1 MNNMKVYIKIL
12 MSVVVVG
19 LLMGGCKGKSQKD
32 GEIGRSISQEEE
44 TGHEEEMATI
54 VSLSK
59 EQIAS
64 VGIGWTDIEYRNL
77 TATIK
82 VNGQLSVPNNNKANA
97 TSLYGGVVKTLLV
110 QMGDYVRKGQSIA
123 SITNPQYIQLQ
134 EEYLTVSSQIVLA
147 EQELQRQ
154 QELNAS
160 NAGAGK
166 NLQAAR
172 TTMNT
177 LRTRRASLQQ
187 QIELMGIDVNSLTN
201 TNLKSVLLVKSPI
214 NGTVSNVFA
223 KIGSYVDVSSP
234 VVEVVDNSLLHL
246 DLQVFE
252 KDLSKVK
259 IGQVIDFML
268 TNNPGITY
276 KAKVFRIG
284 SSFENESKSVTVH
297 GDVFGNKQG
306 LIDGMNTIGLLNLNE
321 DKTLAVPNDAI
332 VETDGKYYIFVV
344 TDKEGEEHHDEEGH
358 THQEG
363 EGHAHSHE
371 ESTKK
376 EGQVNF
382 EKIEVAKG
390 VTDLGYTAITP
401 IVEVAQGTQVVVKG
415 AFFINAKLSNTGG
428 HAH

>member
-1 MNNMKVYIKIL
+1 MNKMKLYIKTIIPVLLICIL
-12 MSVVVVG
+12 SW
-19 LLMGGCKGKSQKD
+19 GCKGKGTQGD
-32 GEIGRSISQEEE
+32 GGGTAGSETAEE
-44 TGHEEEMATI
+44 GHVEEVTTIAT
-54 VSLSK
+54 LNK

-64 VGIGWTDIEYRNL
+64 VGITWGSLEYKSL
-77 TATIK
+77 SSTVK

-97 TSLYGGVVKTLLV
+97 TSLYGGVIKTLLV
-110 QMGDYVRKGQSIA
+110 QLGDYVRKGQTIA
-123 SITNPQYIQLQ
+123 SISNPQYIQLQ

-187 QIELMGIDVNSLTN
+187 QIELMGIDINNLTDES
-201 TNLKSVLLVKSPI
+201 LKSVLLVKSPI

-234 VVEVVDNSLLHL
+234 VVEIVDNSSLHL

-252 KDLSKVK
+252 KDLPQVK

-268 TNNPGITY
+268 TNNPGVTY

-284 SSFENESKSVTVH
+284 SSFENDSKSITVH
-297 GDVFGNKQG
+297 CDVFGNKQG
-306 LIDGMNTIGLLNLNE
+306 LIDGMNTIGLLDLNE
-321 DKTLAVPNDAI
+321 SKSLAVPNDAI
-332 VETDGKYYIFVV
+332 VEADGKYYVFVI
-344 TDKEGEEHHDEEGH
+344 TDKEGEAHHDEEGH
-358 THQEG
+358 DHKEG
-363 EGHAHSHE
+363 EEHGHAHAE
-371 ESTKK
+371 GAMK
-376 EGQVNF
+376 EGQINF
-382 EKIEVAKG
+382 EKIEIAKG
-390 VTDLGYTAITP
+390 ASELGYTAIIP
-401 IVEVAQGTQVVVKG
+401 VQEFAKDTQVVVKG

-428 HAH
+428 HSH

>member
-1 MNNMKVYIKIL
+1 MSIIAVCLLIL
-12 MSVVVVG
+12 
-19 LLMGGCKGKSQKD
+19 GCKGKSSKD
-32 GEIGRSISQEEE
+32 GEIGESISQE
-44 TGHEEEMATI
+44 TKAGHEEEMATI
-54 VSLSK
+54 ASLSK

-64 VGIGWTDIEYRNL
+64 VGISWTDIEYRNL

-110 QMGDYVRKGQSIA
+110 QLGDYVRKGQTIA

-160 NAGAGK
+160 NAGTGK

-187 QIELMGIDVNSLTN
+187 QIELMGIDVDSLTN

-223 KIGSYVDVSSP
+223 KIGSYVDESSP
-234 VVEVVDNSLLHL
+234 VVEVVDNSSLHL

-252 KDLSKVK
+252 KDLPKVK

-297 GDVFGNKQG
+297 CDVFGNKQG

-321 DKTLAVPNDAI
+321 DKTLAVPNEAV
-332 VETDGKYYIFVV
+332 VEADGKYYIFVV
-344 TDKEGEEHHDEEGH
+344 THKEGESHHDEEGH
-358 THQEG
+358 ERQE
-363 EGHAHSHE
+363 EEEHTHAH
-371 ESTKK
+371 TDGGGK
-376 EGQVNF
+376 EGQINF
-382 EKIEVAKG
+382 EKIEIAKG
-390 VTDLGYTAITP
+390 ITDLGYTAVTP
-401 IVEVAQGTQVVVKG
+401 IVELVKGTQIVVKG
-415 AFFINAKLSNTGG
+415 AFFINAKLNNTGG
-428 HAH
+428 HSH